1 MLKFKNSLAY
11 RRDGEKEDI
20 MKNMVNNNMVN
31 IGISMPEEA
40 YKQIFTSNE
49 YGNVDLDA
57 LMEYDSAKEILANS
71 GWVIKRGIMTT
82 FLRTIKRVMKHEIER
97 KYANYQWEM
106 SVSKFYLHNVLGEE
120 RFEIRGSI
128 KTTDGYHG
136 VEATIYCSDGALYT
150 HIYNK

>member
-1 MLKFKNSLAY
+1 M
-11 RRDGEKEDI
+11 EI
-20 MKNMVNNNMVN
+20 MKKNNEMVH

-40 YKQIFTSNE
+40 YEKIFTTNP

-57 LMEYDSAKEILANS
+57 LMEYDSATEILANS

-82 FLRTIKRVMKHEIER
+82 FLRTIKRVMKHEIEQ
-97 KYANYQWEM
+97 KYADCQWEM
-106 SVSKFYLHNVLGEE
+106 SVSKFWLHNILGEE
-120 RFEIRGSI
+120 RFELRGSI
-128 KTTDGYHG
+128 KTTDGYHS